1 MPSVF
6 DLTIPYAELLG
17 MQRLSEEPGRV
28 TSSVDIRPE
37 LMNSWGVAHGGAIMS
52 LLDMTMGMSA
62 KSLDPEA
69 IGATTVELKVNFL
82 AAATGEIRAAGQ
94 ATRAGRSLVF
104 VEGEVRNAGGDVLAK
119 ATGTFKLRYPAASGD
134 TGARPA

>member
-6 DLTIPYAELLG
+6 DLRIPYAELLG
-17 MQRLSEEPGRV
+17 MRRLTEEPGRV
-28 TSSVDIRPE
+28 TAALDVRPE
-37 LMNSWGVAHGGAIMS
+37 VTNSWGVAHGGAIMS

-82 AAATGEIRAAGQ
+82 AVATGEIVAAGQ
-94 ATRAGRSLVF
+94 AQRAGRSLVF
-104 VEGEVRNAGGDVLAK
+104 VEGEVRDASGTLLAK
-119 ATGTFKLRYPAASGD
+119 GTGTFKLRHTRAAG
-134 TGARPA
+134 

>member
-94 ATRAGRSLVF
+94 ATRAGRSMVF
-104 VEGEVRNAGGDVLAK
+104 VEGEVRDATGTLLAK
-119 ATGTFKLRYPAASGD
+119 GTGTFKLRHTRAGQ
-134 TGARPA
+134 